1 MLPVLLCS
9 YNIFAFVEA
18 HIVILSQNDSN
29 DTPAVIPLYHQKDQ
43 QRSHHTFH
51 LSFKVIPNRI
61 FVGGFGS
68 TVRLRHRFSNSDR
81 FHLNGL

>member
-1 MLPVLLCS
+1 MLWLRLEHTV
-9 YNIFAFVEA
+9 FAFVEA

-68 TVRLRHRFSNSDR
+68 MVRLRHMFSNSDR
-81 FHLNGL
+81 FNLNEL